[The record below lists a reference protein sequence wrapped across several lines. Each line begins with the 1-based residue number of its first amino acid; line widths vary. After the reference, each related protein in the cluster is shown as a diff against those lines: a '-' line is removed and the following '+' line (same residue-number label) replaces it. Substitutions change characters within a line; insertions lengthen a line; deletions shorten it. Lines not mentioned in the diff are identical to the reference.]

1 MCCSY
6 VVLMWPVSM
15 FPHCSVLQTYRF
27 TFPCSVAAGT
37 ICGQRCT
44 SRPTQY
50 RLFCTRID
58 RRRFVLYRIV
68 RRRFV
73 SQALPVTFVS
83 RSSLSLDV
91 GTVLPSNCYLICV
104 MTGHFV
110 ILMLILALSFAV
122 FTLVSSVRIHSV
134 C

>member
-1 MCCSY
+1 
-6 VVLMWPVSM
+6 M
-15 FPHCSVLQTYRF
+15 FPHCSVLQTRRF
-27 TFPCSVAAGT
+27 TFLICRACFVAVGT

-44 SRPTQY
+44 SRPAGLPACLPIQY

-58 RRRFVLYRIV
+58 RRRFV
-68 RRRFV
+68 

-83 RSSLSLDV
+83 QSPLSLDV
-91 GTVLPSNCYLICV
+91 STVLPSNCYLICV

-110 ILMLILALSFAV
+110 ILRLILILAFSFAV
-122 FTLVSSVRIHSV
+122 LTLVSSVRIHSV